1 MALYNRAETF
11 VSCLATLNQLP
22 KYMETEC
29 TTFYV
34 EKRLWTFP
42 WTEGFSGPGV
52 RILGWVLDLAQMNA
66 RRGAVTPDSFC
77 CAQQIGIHRTVCGST
92 T

>member
-1 MALYNRAETF
+1 MNSLYQLLSTMHRSYSTEERDGIYDCLALYNRAETF

-34 EKRLWTFP
+34 EKRLWTF
-42 WTEGFSGPGV
+42 S
-52 RILGWVLDLAQMNA
+52 
-66 RRGAVTPDSFC
+66 
-77 CAQQIGIHRTVCGST
+77 
-92 T
+92 